1 MLRSTMALRVTAAIS
16 AVALLSGAP
25 SVAGEIN
32 RWSTIGF
39 AGVDTG
45 PLAAPATA
53 PRTIY
58 AAADGNL
65 MKTTD
70 GGAHWSDVHPTWGG
84 YKVRRMTIQATD
96 PESPST
102 LYVIPE
108 SVFPGG
114 GIVLKT
120 SDGGEAWTQAYTNFS
135 AEGLG
140 ALAIAP
146 SEPSTLFVGGADIGN
161 AMGGILKSTD
171 GGASWTVTNAGL
183 PMVLVSNKPFYL
195 SATALAVDPTS
206 ADIVY
211 AGTQAAGIFNKVA
224 AKLVKSTD
232 GGGSWLS
239 TPLDLPVDM
248 RFTHIV
254 IDPATA
260 STVYVTY
267 DLSPEAA
274 HEGVMTRVMKSIDA
288 GTTWTAVPS
297 PSTEK
302 ITALVID
309 PADSRRLYAAS
320 ASGIQRSTDGAAS
333 WTPLNEGLTTLD
345 VADLSIDATGTV
357 LRAATSAGLF
367 EYRYPAPASDVV
379 PVVEYYHA
387 MLDHYFITSNAS
399 EIALLDYGVPAGWT
413 STGLQFNARADGAG
427 GASPVCRFYST
438 AFGDRGTHFYTPF
451 GFECALLR
459 PDAHWTL
466 ESEAAF
472 HIAVPSGDGVC
483 AAGLS
488 PVYRLFNNGHGGAP
502 NHRYT
507 TDPAV
512 RAKMIADGW
521 VAEGFGPDAVQMC
534 APQ

>member
-211 AGTQAAGIFNKVA
+211 AGTQPVGILDKVA

-239 TPLDLPVDM
+239 TPLELPVGM
-248 RFTHIV
+248 SFTHIV
-254 IDPATA
+254 IDPVTA
-260 STVYVTY
+260 STIYVTY
-267 DLSPEAA
+267 EVPAQGTQVL
-274 HEGVMTRVMKSIDA
+274 KSIDA
-288 GTTWTAVPS
+288 GATWTAVPS
-297 PSTEK
+297 PSTK
-302 ITALVID
+302 RMSALVID
-309 PADSRRLYAAS
+309 PVDSRRLYAAS
-320 ASGIQRSTDGAAS
+320 AFGIQLSTDGAAS

-345 VADLSIDATGTV
+345 VADLSIDRTGRV

-387 MLDHYFITSNAS
+387 VLDHYFITSNAA
-399 EIALLDYGVPAGWT
+399 EIASLDDGFPAGWT
-413 STGLQFNARADGAG
+413 STGLQFNARVDGAA
-427 GASPVCRFYST
+427 GASPVCRLYST
-438 AFGDRGTHFYTPF
+438 TFGYKGTHFYTPF

-459 PDAHWTL
+459 SDAQWTL
-466 ESEAAF
+466 ETDSAF
-472 HIAVPSGDGVC
+472 HIAVPSGDGAC

-507 TDPAV
+507 TDPAM
-512 RAKMIADGW
+512 RAKMIAEGW
-521 VAEGFGPDAVQMC
+521 VAEGFGPNAVQMC
-534 APQ
+534 SPQ